1 MSFWDFQDGD
11 EAVTGTFEV
20 GGGNMEPIPNDTTCV
35 AIIDEAK
42 WDKDQLGNRLIS
54 LRWSVVAPDDY
65 KNRKVFHKLWV
76 DDDKPDHKDP
86 AKKRDKDKRLLAA
99 IDFNAGG
106 KLVASGRA
114 PTNDALGMALMN
126 KPMSIKVMLWE
137 YNGKSGNWV
146 SAVGPRGGKTAAPAP
161 APKPAPKPAVE
172 DDEYDAPF

>member
-35 AIIDEAK
+35 AIVDEAK
-42 WDKDQLGNRLIS
+42 WDKDQAGNRLIS
-54 LRWSVVAPDDY
+54 LRWSVLAPDDY

-76 DDDKPDHKDP
+76 QDDKPEHKDP

-106 KLVASGRA
+106 KLMASGKA
-114 PTNDALGMALMN
+114 PTDDALGMALMN

-137 YNGKSGNWV
+137 IDGKTGNWI
-146 SAVGPRGGKTAAPAP
+146 SAVGPRGGKSATPTP
-161 APKPAPKPAVE
+161 APKPVPIRTVVE
-172 DDEYDAPF
+172 DDDAPF